1 LIIFTNALKK
11 IDVLLLTRELVPNG
25 LKKARSLL
33 SINHFSNGLEILV
46 FGRLEKVNLSNKYS
60 KLKIL
65 GTLLCV
71 LGAFTMSIMQSIS
84 APTTEKEAPLPSS
97 STPSDTLFDVQKII
111 GCLYL
116 MISVLILSSSVV
128 LQVTIVIK

>member
-1 LIIFTNALKK
+1 MGFDYIFTNAINNQGGIKLSNMLN
-11 IDVLLLTRELVPNG
+11 VLEKSNR
-25 LKKARSLL
+25 AF
-33 SINHFSNGLEILV
+33 INNFANGLEILV

-84 APTTEKEAPLPSS
+84 ASATEKEAILPSS
-97 STPSDTLFDVQKII
+97 LAPSDFLFDMQKII

-116 MISVLILSSSVV
+116 MTSVLILSSNVV
-128 LQVTIVIK
+128 LQVTNL